1 MLRGPAGDPLGTE
14 NPFILAE
21 REGFEPSVPL
31 PVRQISNLKSASER
45 RSLFWTVQDTK
56 RLCHGNLRHSQA
68 RSTVLTFRSR
78 PTNPL
83 PTSKGRSRNG
93 WNGITSSASGIWR
106 KVAASTS
113 GKGRQV
119 YVEGRLRTREFDAKN
134 NGGKRHRTEIIASRV
149 QFLGSPT
156 AEKTEAS
163 AIDEP
168 MPPADEVPF

>member
-1 MLRGPAGDPLGTE
+1 MEWHHIVGFG
-14 NPFILAE
+14 NLAE
-21 REGFEPSVPL
+21 SCS
-31 PVRQISNLKSASER
+31 QY
-45 RSLFWTVQDTK
+45 
-56 RLCHGNLRHSQA
+56 LR
-68 RSTVLTFRSR
+68 
-78 PTNPL
+78 
-83 PTSKGRSRNG
+83 
-93 WNGITSSASGIWR
+93 
-106 KVAASTS
+106 
-113 GKGRQV
+113 KGRQV